1 MVQPTIVIM
10 TITASMTLD
19 VGEALSNGTTIYC
32 SLYMNSVDVYQWLTH
47 MEIIYGTW
55 NELM

>member
-19 VGEALSNGTTIYC
+19 VGVALSNGATNHRHHDDRR
-32 SLYMNSVDVYQWLTH
+32 LYDLRCWWGVK
-47 MEIIYGTW
+47 
-55 NELM
+55 